1 MADRVIFHCDLNC
14 FFASVELLDKPALR
28 EVPVAVCGDPAS
40 RHGIILAKNEPAK
53 RRGIQ
58 TAETVWQAKQ
68 KCPNLIL
75 LPPHH
80 GLYAQYSR
88 RINTIYGQ
96 YTDLVEPFGI
106 DESWLDV
113 TGSLHLFGD
122 DARQLADDIRARLRQ
137 EVQARRES
145 QAGAVLRLQAEEG
158 RIRQVYPDF
167 DWRREMASPR
177 FGRLVTAGVDG
188 RTAYEIVHR
197 QELLKAA
204 MGYAAAQARSQ
215 MARSIASGGGRAAE
229 NRGDSRSVTRSDP
242 RGLTSRELADIRKRV
257 QDGEKIRF

>member
-1 MADRVIFHCDLNC
+1 M
-14 FFASVELLDKPALR
+14 
-28 EVPVAVCGDPAS
+28 
-40 RHGIILAKNEPAK
+40 
-53 RRGIQ
+53 
-58 TAETVWQAKQ
+58 
-68 KCPNLIL
+68 
-75 LPPHH
+75 
-80 GLYAQYSR
+80 
-88 RINTIYGQ
+88 
-96 YTDLVEPFGI
+96 
-106 DESWLDV
+106 
-113 TGSLHLFGD
+113 
-122 DARQLADDIRARLRQ
+122 
-137 EVQARRES
+137 QARRES

-215 MARSIASGGGRAAE
+215 MARSIASGGGRPAE
-229 NRGDSRSVTRSDP
+229 NRGGSRAVTRSDP

>member
-1 MADRVIFHCDLNC
+1 MRKTDWLQL
-14 FFASVELLDKPALR
+14 FAQPE
-28 EVPVAVCGDPAS
+28 
-40 RHGIILAKNEPAK
+40 EPAQAGENAGDTAPDAGE
-53 RRGIQ
+53 RQEDFEDLIRGRYK
-58 TAETVWQAKQ
+58 A
-68 KCPNLIL
+68 
-75 LPPHH
+75 
-80 GLYAQYSR
+80 
-88 RINTIYGQ
+88 
-96 YTDLVEPFGI
+96 DF
-106 DESWLDV
+106 
-113 TGSLHLFGD
+113 
-122 DARQLADDIRARLRQ
+122 DARVRKILDGRLRGLRQENARLRQ

-158 RIRQVYPDF
+158 RIRQVYPNF

>member
-1 MADRVIFHCDLNC
+1 MKQLWMDWQT
-14 FFASVELLDKPALR
+14 FAEAAEAGQETGGETGGQAAPDAGEQEAFSALIR
-28 EVPVAVCGDPAS
+28 
-40 RHGIILAKNEPAK
+40 
-53 RRGIQ
+53 
-58 TAETVWQAKQ
+58 
-68 KCPNLIL
+68 
-75 LPPHH
+75 
-80 GLYAQYSR
+80 
-88 RINTIYGQ
+88 GQ
-96 YTDLVEPFGI
+96 YKEQF
-106 DESWLDV
+106 
-113 TGSLHLFGD
+113 
-122 DARQLADDIRARLRQ
+122 DARVQKILDGRLRGLRQENARLRQ

-188 RTAYEIVHR
+188 RTAYEIAHR

>member
-1 MADRVIFHCDLNC
+1 MQQSKANPYLSILVIWTT
-14 FFASVELLDKPALR
+14 
-28 EVPVAVCGDPAS
+28 
-40 RHGIILAKNEPAK
+40 GIINAICL
-53 RRGIQ
+53 
-58 TAETVWQAKQ
+58 
-68 KCPNLIL
+68 
-75 LPPHH
+75 
-80 GLYAQYSR
+80 
-88 RINTIYGQ
+88 
-96 YTDLVEPFGI
+96 
-106 DESWLDV
+106 
-113 TGSLHLFGD
+113 
-122 DARQLADDIRARLRQ
+122 
-137 EVQARRES
+137 
-145 QAGAVLRLQAEEG
+145 LRLQAEEG

-229 NRGDSRSVTRSDP
+229 NRGGSRSVTRSDP